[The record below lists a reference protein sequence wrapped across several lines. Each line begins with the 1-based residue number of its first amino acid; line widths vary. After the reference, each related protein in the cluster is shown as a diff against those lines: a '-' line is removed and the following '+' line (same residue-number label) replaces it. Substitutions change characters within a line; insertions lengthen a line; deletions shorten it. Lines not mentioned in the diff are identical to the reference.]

1 MRSIDPALLAKF
13 FQHQCTPAEY
23 RQVLD
28 WLATEEG
35 RAYLAA
41 SLQEDLEQPDTAAA
55 RTPHSEEIYQR
66 ILATTQELEL
76 QQYALRPRRRWLSMP
91 LKAAAVVTG
100 AIAFCIGA
108 WQLHLR
114 SNTVTYTTAYGEVRA
129 VTLPDQSVV
138 TLNGNSTLKYNKHWG
153 AGNNREIWIE
163 GEAFF
168 DVKPVAHQ
176 RFLVHTTHRI
186 NVEVL
191 GTTFNVLD
199 REDRMQVVLNTG
211 KVRLSSSHAAVMA
224 QPVVM
229 QPGDLVEYKEQ
240 TSHYEKK
247 NINAA
252 QYASWKNHKLEF
264 HNTDLG
270 EVTRILQETYGIQ
283 VIVKDT
289 SLLHQQFSGTVP
301 SQNADMLLEGL
312 SQLFDLKITRQETTV
327 NIEKN
332 HRQ

>member
-13 FQHQCTPAEY
+13 FAHQCTPAEY
-23 RQVLD
+23 RQVLE

-41 SLQEDLEQPDTAAA
+41 SLQEDLEQPDPDAP
-55 RTPHSEEIYQR
+55 RTPHSAEIYQR

-76 QQYALRPRRRWLSMP
+76 QQYQLEPKRRWLSMP
-91 LKAAAVVTG
+91 LKAAAVFTG
-100 AIAFCIGA
+100 AIACCFGA
-108 WQLHLR
+108 WQLYLH
-114 SNTVTYTTAYGEVRA
+114 SNTVMLKTGYGEVRT
-129 VTLPDQSVV
+129 VTLPDNSVV
-138 TLNGNSTLKYNKHWG
+138 TLNGNSSLKYNKHWG
-153 AGNNREIWIE
+153 ASKDRELWIE

-176 RFLVHTTHRI
+176 PFLVHTTHHI

-211 KVRLSSSHAAVMA
+211 KVRLSSNRAVMA

-229 QPGDLVEYKEQ
+229 QPGDLVEYKEK
-240 TSHYEKK
+240 TPAYVKK

-270 EVTRILQETYGIQ
+270 AVTRILQETYGIQ

-312 SQLFDLKITRQETTV
+312 SQLFDLKITRQDATV